1 MFLLRG
7 ALSFSPRGA
16 EHAERSIKDRWTI
29 VPFVGPTTRNALFA
43 HFELHLQARC
53 RCMTG
58 VHDGRELQDRRRR
71 PRRPFV
77 GTPPRQP
84 RPRGAWD
91 TSGQAPGPSMSTM
104 N

>member
-29 VPFVGPTTRNALFA
+29 VPFVGPPREMRFYRISA
-43 HFELHLQARC
+43 ARC
-53 RCMTG
+53 RCMIS
-58 VHDGRELQDRRRR
+58 VRDGRELHDRRRR